1 MNQNRAIGLLVLVI
15 IVAAIIAY
23 ARAAL
28 QGVTWS
34 FWSSVPGS
42 NPLKNVHPW
51 DYLAMAII
59 IICAIVFMWQYQK
72 KK

>member
-1 MNQNRAIGLLVLVI
+1 MLVLVI

-42 NPLKNVHPW
+42 SPLKNVHPW

>member
-1 MNQNRAIGLLVLVI
+1 MNQNRAIGLLVLI
-15 IVAAIIAY
+15 ILVAAIISY
-23 ARAAL
+23 TRAVL
-28 QGVTWS
+28 EGVTWS
-34 FWSSVPGS
+34 FWSTVPGS
-42 NPLKNVHPW
+42 NPLRDVHPW